1 MARKKL
7 RHTRIRSE
15 SVRNSILNKRAAS
28 LFKKAEEF
36 SILCDV
42 EVAIIIFSEGEI
54 QPIAYPSIGQA
65 KEILMRYLSFSEAER
80 LKKLVKHETYLLE
93 KVNEQEEK
101 ISKVEKMNE
110 GKEMDILFN
119 QLVEEKNIN
128 ELDARQLKG
137 LLKLSSAKMAK
148 LNERKK
154 QVIQPSECPYRPSDF
169 KPVSE
174 NVANQTI
181 DLQDVSPATSLMEDL
196 INDPWF
202 VENMAANQ
210 NEFGTDE
217 FGTEP
222 APEEGNDNNAG
233 DDGNPEDLN

>member
-42 EVAIIIFSEGEI
+42 AVAVIIFNQGEI
-54 QPIAYPSIGQA
+54 QPIAYPSITQA
-65 KEILMRYLSFSEAER
+65 KDILMSYLSFSEAER

-101 ISKVEKMNE
+101 ISKIEKLNE

-119 QLVEEKNIN
+119 QLVEGKNTN

-137 LLKLSSAKMAK
+137 LLKLSAAKMAK

-154 QVIQPSECPYRPSDF
+154 QFNQQDQPSESLYRPSDF
-169 KPVSE
+169 KPVCE
-174 NVANQTI
+174 NVANQTS
-181 DLQDVSPATSLMEDL
+181 DLQDFVPATNLMEDL
-196 INDPWF
+196 INNPWF
-202 VENMAANQ
+202 VENMAADQ
-210 NEFGTDE
+210 NEFGTE
-217 FGTEP
+217 S

>member
-7 RHTRIRSE
+7 RHTRICSE
-15 SVRNSILNKRAAS
+15 SVRNFILKKRATS

-36 SILCDV
+36 SIFCDV

-54 QPIAYPSIGQA
+54 QPIAYPSIGHA
-65 KEILMRYLSFSEAER
+65 KAER
-80 LKKLVKHETYLLE
+80 HKRLDKHETYLLE

-154 QVIQPSECPYRPSDF
+154 QVIQPSESPYRPSDF
-169 KPVSE
+169 KLNNNNNPD
-174 NVANQTI
+174 VA
-181 DLQDVSPATSLMEDL
+181 PATSLMDDL

-217 FGTEP
+217 FCTEP

>member
-1 MARKKL
+1 
-7 RHTRIRSE
+7 
-15 SVRNSILNKRAAS
+15 
-28 LFKKAEEF
+28 
-36 SILCDV
+36 
-42 EVAIIIFSEGEI
+42 
-54 QPIAYPSIGQA
+54 
-65 KEILMRYLSFSEAER
+65 
-80 LKKLVKHETYLLE
+80 
-93 KVNEQEEK
+93 
-101 ISKVEKMNE
+101 MNE

-154 QVIQPSECPYRPSDF
+154 QVIQPSESPYRPSDF
-169 KPVSE
+169 KLNNNNNPD
-174 NVANQTI
+174 VA
-181 DLQDVSPATSLMEDL
+181 PATSLMDDL

-217 FGTEP
+217 FCTEP